1 MSDAPKD
8 DSADDAR
15 AVWDVFSSFHAIL
28 HRERPYSLM
37 SDELRATVAV
47 QLTVAYETRRA
58 RLATDELLSKLL
70 EGQTP

>member
-1 MSDAPKD
+1 MTEEPNGAE
-8 DSADDAR
+8 DAR

-58 RLATDELLSKLL
+58 RLATDELLEKLL
-70 EGQTP
+70 GDQTR